1 MVYTKTFAN
10 IDDLHLSKKANSAI
24 VLLNSYLPDDYAKYW
39 VTVEEMTERLISCGV
54 NSSLQKIDVDGATQH
69 HNKHGLLEKRLYRHK
84 TYFRPSKYQQG
95 SPNDQRIDGKFPM
108 PKTRLFQQRKFQLD
122 PDARQAFCDLNKEL
136 ERVDKLKRGI
146 DRGEIHLMH
155 DVGTQTNL
163 SVKCSADD
171 TILIQTTRLLEEEAN
186 VRMQEPPP
194 PHVTPPKQKAATAS
208 NKERK
213 NGKKKEEPADYS
225 DGYGLFQIKS
235 LNSVIEEMTYHAA
248 TCGNAIEHVNTDFK
262 MGAGITTMWKC
273 ACNKTFRHDNCK
285 WTKSGIVEEGRQFER
300 PSPEVNVRIVKAARE
315 VGINLEKV
323 VEFLAGLGVKTSDY
337 RNILHQE
344 RKVRQAIEGLSEQ
357 RMIENMREHN
367 VAARAVPNYVGDIQF
382 TDEGGSSHSIA
393 QGAGSIDG
401 AGLTRAYMHR
411 IKGSQAVLIVFSS
424 LTHKPI
430 MFVHT
435 QVKCILCTRAY
446 NKANRGRTQVTYLD
460 DIKVMQHKG
469 KCYRN
474 SKYGPAVAEEYT
486 CVEAGRRLLID
497 ENGVIRPDTDAVFL
511 CKVTTDN
518 DTRGVLNFITAQNK
532 VIGQDADGKGEH
544 IPDNGHSLKDCSN
557 SLYEIRSK
565 DKSY

>member
-1 MVYTKTFAN
+1 
-10 IDDLHLSKKANSAI
+10 
-24 VLLNSYLPDDYAKYW
+24 
-39 VTVEEMTERLISCGV
+39 MTERLISCGV

-235 LNSVIEEMTYHAA
+235 LNL
-248 TCGNAIEHVNTDFK
+248 D
-262 MGAGITTMWKC
+262 
-273 ACNKTFRHDNCK
+273 
-285 WTKSGIVEEGRQFER
+285 
-300 PSPEVNVRIVKAARE
+300 
-315 VGINLEKV
+315 L
-323 VEFLAGLGVKTSDY
+323 SDY
-337 RNILHQE
+337 G
-344 RKVRQAIEGLSEQ
+344 VG
-357 RMIENMREHN
+357 MI
-367 VAARAVPNYVGDIQF
+367 Q
-382 TDEGGSSHSIA
+382 
-393 QGAGSIDG
+393 
-401 AGLTRAYMHR
+401 
-411 IKGSQAVLIVFSS
+411 K
-424 LTHKPI
+424 
-430 MFVHT
+430 
-435 QVKCILCTRAY
+435 
-446 NKANRGRTQVTYLD
+446 
-460 DIKVMQHKG
+460 
-469 KCYRN
+469 N
-474 SKYGPAVAEEYT
+474 S
-486 CVEAGRRLLID
+486 
-497 ENGVIRPDTDAVFL
+497 
-511 CKVTTDN
+511 
-518 DTRGVLNFITAQNK
+518 
-532 VIGQDADGKGEH
+532 
-544 IPDNGHSLKDCSN
+544 
-557 SLYEIRSK
+557 
-565 DKSY
+565 